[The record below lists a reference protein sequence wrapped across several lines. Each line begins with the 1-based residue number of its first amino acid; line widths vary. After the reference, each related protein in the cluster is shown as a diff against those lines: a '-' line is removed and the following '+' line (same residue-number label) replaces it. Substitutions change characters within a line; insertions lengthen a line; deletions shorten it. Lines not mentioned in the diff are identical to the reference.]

1 MLWAVGRRLQGEYG
15 SSQPAVWICTGVRKV
30 YKNVYDIFR
39 HKVTNGIKIR
49 TQKTNY
55 RSYGINV

>member
-15 SSQPAVWICTGVRKV
+15 SSHMRKV

-39 HKVTNGIKIR
+39 YKVTNGIKIR